1 MRNFIKIIS
10 AIILIILIA
19 FLGKY
24 IYEEKYI
31 MKTQDVYSDENLKN
45 DNSKNDNSNNKEN
58 DNKEEITEEN
68 DKLEEKEKENY
79 INIDK
84 SLVRIPILMYHSISD
99 SDPNNS
105 LLVPVKQFEE
115 EVRWLKEN
123 GFKPMLLEDVVKA
136 YETGYLPKKPV
147 AITFDDGYAD
157 NYSDA
162 YRILKENDMKGTFFI
177 ITNNIDQDS
186 FYMNSSM
193 LKEMNENGM
202 GIENHTSRHIEF
214 TNISRGDKITIIEEG
229 RKALKEKVGVDS
241 NFVCYPVG
249 KYDEETIE
257 VEKEL
262 GIKAAVTTEYGISS
276 ASDGLHSLKRV
287 RIFPMN
293 IDSFKEVFNEFM

>member
-1 MRNFIKIIS
+1 MVKLAKIIS
-10 AIILIILIA
+10 TIILIILIG
-19 FLGKY
+19 FIGKY
-24 IYEEKYI
+24 IYENKYI
-31 MKTQDVYSDENLKN
+31 KIQNGYSNENLKN
-45 DNSKNDNSNNKEN
+45 DENNNK
-58 DNKEEITEEN
+58 KSEEITDEKEN
-68 DKLEEKEKENY
+68 IKEKEKEKENY

-115 EVRWLKEN
+115 EVKWLKEN
-123 GFKPMLLEDVVKA
+123 GFTPMLLDDVVKA
-136 YETGYLPKKPV
+136 YESGDVPKKPV

-157 NYSDA
+157 NYSEA
-162 YRILKENDMKGTFFI
+162 YRILKENNMKGTFFI
-177 ITNNIDQDS
+177 ITNNTDIDS
-186 FYMNSSM
+186 YYMNSSM
-193 LKEMNENGM
+193 LKEMNHNGM

-214 TNISRGDKITIIEEG
+214 SNICREDKIAIIEEG

-241 NFVCYPVG
+241 NFICYPVG

-276 ASDGLHSLKRV
+276 ISDGLHSLKRI

-293 IDSFKEVFNEFM
+293 IDSFKETFIEFM

>member
-1 MRNFIKIIS
+1 MRKFIKVFS
-10 AIILIILIA
+10 TILVIILIA
-19 FLGKY
+19 FVGKY
-24 IYEEKYI
+24 IYEDKYI
-31 MKTQDVYSDENLKN
+31 MKTKEVYSNEDL
-45 DNSKNDNSNNKEN
+45 NNEKSDDKTN
-58 DNKEEITEEN
+58 DNKDEEIIDEK
-68 DKLEEKEKENY
+68 DKLAEKEKENY

-115 EVRWLKEN
+115 EVKWLKGN
-123 GFKPMLLEDVVKA
+123 GFTPMLLEDVVKA
-136 YETGYLPKKPV
+136 YETGYVPKKPV

-162 YRILKENDMKGTFFI
+162 YRILKENNMKGTFFI
-177 ITNNIDQDS
+177 ITNNTDKDS
-186 FYMNSSM
+186 YYMNSSM
-193 LKEMNENGM
+193 LKEMSKNGM

-214 TNISRGDKITIIEEG
+214 TNISREDKIAIIEEG

-241 NFVCYPVG
+241 NFLCYPVG

-257 VEKEL
+257 VEKER

-276 ASDGLHSLKRV
+276 ASDGLHSLKRI

-293 IDSFKEVFNEFM
+293 IDSFKETFKEFM